1 MYVPLGW
8 EVPLPVLRVR
18 SITLRKSEI
27 MSPEKKIPKKEIQM
41 MATSDTTGSIEQPAT
56 PTALTTTTGDPVTF
70 DVLALDRMLIESR
83 IRKAKTSAVQEFLYN
98 ILFLLE
104 RGDVKVYTNPMTGEL
119 HYEAKEL
126 N

>member
-1 MYVPLGW
+1 
-8 EVPLPVLRVR
+8 
-18 SITLRKSEI
+18 
-27 MSPEKKIPKKEIQM
+27 